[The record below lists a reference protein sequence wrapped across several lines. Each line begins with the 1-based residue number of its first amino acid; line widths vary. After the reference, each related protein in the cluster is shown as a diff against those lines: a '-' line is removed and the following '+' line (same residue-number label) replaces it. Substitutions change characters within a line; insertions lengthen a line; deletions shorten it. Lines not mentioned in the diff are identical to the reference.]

1 MIKELIF
8 DVVEEAIKKAYDE
21 DKMGQLQGTDVLNIL
36 IVEKTKNPE
45 FGDYSVNVSFLAKH
59 ARMSPAQ
66 IAEAIKPYLNI
77 DDVEV
82 SIIQGFINFK
92 LGKSVLIKI
101 LAGIILESLKKYF
114 LNMFPLT
121 LQDLFI

>member
-1 MIKELIF
+1 MIKELILNQ
-8 DVVEEAIKKAYDE
+8 VEEAIKKACDE
-21 DKMGQLQGTDVLNIL
+21 DKMGQLKDTDVLNIL

-59 ARMSPAQ
+59 ARMAPAQ
-66 IAEAIKPYLNI
+66 IAEAIKPYINI

-92 LGKSVLIKI
+92 LGKSI
-101 LAGIILESLKKYF
+101 L
-114 LNMFPLT
+114 N
-121 LQDLFI
+121 D